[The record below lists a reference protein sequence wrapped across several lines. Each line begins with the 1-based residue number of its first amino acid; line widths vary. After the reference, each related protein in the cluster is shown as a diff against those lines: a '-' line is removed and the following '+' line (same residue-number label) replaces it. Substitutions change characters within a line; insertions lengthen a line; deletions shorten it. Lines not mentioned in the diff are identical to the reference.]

1 MPLLVLAG
9 LTHMPVWAGWQLIE
23 DSLSSHLEQFSFD
36 HISDPVLVSPAE
48 SWACYKQDIGARTDK
63 LQCTC
68 TFQASE
74 CIMFTRLP
82 SSKTSHMGLGHV
94 YQNRYTLESYTAST
108 WLWGC
113 RGEWIGANQQLP
125 HQITQPYFGTIL
137 GTVEGQNWY
146 SALHFKCPE
155 EMFLSKYGPWLFSG
169 LLNWFSGLWSAF

>member
-48 SWACYKQDIGARTDK
+48 SRVCYKQDIGARTDK
-63 LQCTC
+63 LQYTC

-74 CIMFTRLP
+74 CIMFTQLP
-82 SSKTSHMGLGHV
+82 SSETSHMGLGHV

-113 RGEWIGANQQLP
+113 GGMNRSTSATTASDYPAL
-125 HQITQPYFGTIL
+125 F
-137 GTVEGQNWY
+137 WY
-146 SALHFKCPE
+146 YSRHCRR
-155 EMFLSKYGPWLFSG
+155 SKLI
-169 LLNWFSGLWSAF
+169 